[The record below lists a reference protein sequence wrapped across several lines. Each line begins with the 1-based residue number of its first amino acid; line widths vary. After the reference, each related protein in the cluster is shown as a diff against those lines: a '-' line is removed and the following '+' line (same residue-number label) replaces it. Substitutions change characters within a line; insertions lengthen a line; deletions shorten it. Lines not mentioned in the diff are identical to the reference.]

1 MQPAI
6 LLLDNETIF
15 NGISLGI
22 KGEVSGEVCFNT
34 SMTGYQEVLTDPSY
48 SGQLVTLTYPH
59 IGNYGV
65 NSKDVESNKIQV
77 SGLIIKE
84 DSVSFSN
91 YRATDTL
98 NNYLVKENIVGIQE
112 IDTRMLT
119 KIIRTQGAMN
129 GIISSI
135 DLNIDSLKSK
145 LKNVPSM
152 HGYDLAQKVSTNK
165 KYNWITN
172 SKIDKSKPIYNIAVL
187 DFGIK
192 YNILRLLETFNCNIT
207 VFPATVNEKEIL
219 NFNPDGI
226 FLSNGP
232 GDPASMSYAIKT
244 VKKLLGKKPIFGIC
258 LGHQILALALGAKLL
273 NLNLDIEVAIIL
285 SKI

>member
-22 KGEVSGEVCFNT
+22 KGEASGEVCFNT

-98 NNYLVKENIVGIQE
+98 NNYLVNLVKLMTI
-112 IDTRMLT
+112 
-119 KIIRTQGAMN
+119 N
-129 GIISSI
+129 G
-135 DLNIDSLKSK
+135 
-145 LKNVPSM
+145 
-152 HGYDLAQKVSTNK
+152 
-165 KYNWITN
+165 
-172 SKIDKSKPIYNIAVL
+172 
-187 DFGIK
+187 
-192 YNILRLLETFNCNIT
+192 
-207 VFPATVNEKEIL
+207 
-219 NFNPDGI
+219 
-226 FLSNGP
+226 
-232 GDPASMSYAIKT
+232 
-244 VKKLLGKKPIFGIC
+244 
-258 LGHQILALALGAKLL
+258 
-273 NLNLDIEVAIIL
+273 
-285 SKI
+285 